1 MVHVCVVL
9 QAEYWIDVA
18 RQVNDD
24 SAIFDINVGNRIVNL
39 YLRANLCSAYR
50 VSWSATKLR
59 ERFRVL
65 RSEYESSSAYRRF
78 SQSGQNSTL
87 FYPIFRHKIHRT

>member
-24 SAIFDINVGNRIVNL
+24 SAIFDIDVGNQIVNL
-39 YLRANLCSAYR
+39 LVPPLEPFKCVSGELVGHKIARKIPRAAER
-50 VSWSATKLR
+50 V
-59 ERFRVL
+59 RVL
-65 RSEYESSSAYRRF
+65 V
-78 SQSGQNSTL
+78 GPP
-87 FYPIFRHKIHRT
+87 PI